1 MEAMGAAGG
10 QAAAS
15 PWAAMATGQ
24 FLFVCT
30 CVHVYYNVCNI
41 SAMCAFTHLCAFT
54 IHTGMRACICVCGCG
69 CVCVGVSLLV
79 LSVLI

>member
-24 FLFVCT
+24 SLFVCT
-30 CVHVYYNVCNI
+30 CVDGHYNVCNI

-54 IHTGMRACICVCGCG
+54 IHTGMQACIIYVCVC
-69 CVCVGVSLLV
+69 VSLLV